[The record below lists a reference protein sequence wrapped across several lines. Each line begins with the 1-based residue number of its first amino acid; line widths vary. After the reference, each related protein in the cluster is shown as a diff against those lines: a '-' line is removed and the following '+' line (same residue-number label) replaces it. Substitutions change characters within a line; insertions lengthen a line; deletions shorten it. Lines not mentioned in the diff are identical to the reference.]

1 VVVSP
6 APADA
11 GLSDPSH
18 DDRPPASRIRLILA
32 AALAVVSLVCAGL
45 LVWQLS
51 AAEDGSQVQD
61 SREEAMSLTDQ
72 FVKRLGSYG
81 PEMLDDSGQMPQYRE
96 QVGEVITDKFRA
108 DFEEQ
113 VDTVEQLVAQ
123 AGVERQ
129 AAVFATGVSSID
141 DDSARVLVAGS
152 FTDVYTQGTG
162 DRARTIEQ
170 EPLPFRFT
178 VDLVKIEGEW
188 LVDDFT
194 PAGSDGAAGGSPQ
207 PGAPAPTGVPSE
219 GPTDGST
226 EGGGS

>member
-1 VVVSP
+1 MVVSP
-6 APADA
+6 APAGA

-18 DDRPPASRIRLILA
+18 DDRPPASRTRLILA
-32 AALAVVSLVCAGL
+32 AALAAVSLVCAGL

-51 AAEDGSQVQD
+51 SGAGGSDVQD

-81 PEMLDDSGQMPQYRE
+81 PEMLDDSGQMPDYRE

-108 DFEEQ
+108 DFDEQ

-129 AAVFATGVSSID
+129 AEVFATGVSSID

-162 DRARTIEQ
+162 DKARTIEQ

-178 VDLVKIEGEW
+178 VDLVKVEGDW

-194 PAGSDGAAGGSPQ
+194 PAGSDGAEGGTPQ
-207 PGAPAPTGVPSE
+207 PGVPAPTEVPSS
-219 GPTDGST
+219 GST